1 MLISTKIILQYS
13 DKIALGRD
21 WRVVSLPDA
30 DSKAID
36 ILTLF
41 VRISNKV
48 YDALDPFILSPT
60 QRGAPIRA
68 EIGRTQK
75 GDFQDVSLSICV
87 ADVVDMFGLYVK
99 FYILLEDLDVPTIT
113 LERNA
118 YDVRLSSHFMHA
130 FYILS

>member
-1 MLISTKIILQYS
+1 MLWGKP
-13 DKIALGRD
+13 

-36 ILTLF
+36 ISTLF

-68 EIGRTQK
+68 EIGRSQK

-87 ADVVDMFGLYVK
+87 ADVVDVWIVCQILYS
-99 FYILLEDLDVPTIT
+99 P
-113 LERNA
+113 
-118 YDVRLSSHFMHA
+118 
-130 FYILS
+130 